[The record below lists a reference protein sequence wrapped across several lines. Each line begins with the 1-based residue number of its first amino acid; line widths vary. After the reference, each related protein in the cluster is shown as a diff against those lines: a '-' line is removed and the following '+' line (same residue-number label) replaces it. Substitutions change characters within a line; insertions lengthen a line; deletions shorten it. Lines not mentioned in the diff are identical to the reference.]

1 VSSRDELIA
10 RKVETQARLSRTR
23 RELEAARERL
33 DAASGVR
40 RRVLVWRM
48 GALESTVEQLMAEE
62 MRLRLEID
70 RAAR

>member
-33 DAASGVR
+33 DAASGAR
-40 RRVLVWRM
+40 RRFLAWRM